1 MDNEE
6 RAERLIQ
13 ELGFDFDS
21 IPKSFIISLLEREV
35 ADFQEGSSEYI
46 RLLCGYL
53 YCLGDKSDS
62 ELIRRAKYNISFDVG
77 CMIDE
82 GWIKS
87 LENGGVA
94 EENVRDRLAVIDDF
108 VNYYQNYFKV
118 DDLDDF

>member
-82 GWIKS
+82 EWIKS

-94 EENVRDRLAVIDDF
+94 AENVRDRSAVIDDF

>member
-82 GWIKS
+82 EWIKS

-94 EENVRDRLAVIDDF
+94 EENVRDRSAVIDDF

>member
-82 GWIKS
+82 EWIKS

-94 EENVRDRLAVIDDF
+94 EENVRDRAAVIDDF
-108 VNYYQNYFKV
+108 VNYYHNYFKV

>member
-35 ADFQEGSSEYI
+35 ADFHEGSSEYI

-82 GWIKS
+82 EWIKS

-94 EENVRDRLAVIDDF
+94 EENVRDRSAVIDDF

>member
-82 GWIKS
+82 EWIKS

>member
-13 ELGFDFDS
+13 ELGFDFDR

-82 GWIKS
+82 EWIMS

-94 EENVRDRLAVIDDF
+94 EENVRDRSSVIDDF

>member
-82 GWIKS
+82 EWIKS

-94 EENVRDRLAVIDDF
+94 EENVRDRSSVIDDF

>member
-82 GWIKS
+82 EWIKS

-94 EENVRDRLAVIDDF
+94 EENVRDRSAVIDDF
-108 VNYYQNYFKV
+108 VNYYHNYFKV